1 MQSNRVTD
9 AFERKVANVFDTF
22 ISKNEPM
29 IIASSGGPD
38 STALLIAT
46 AKVRKQGSVIA
57 ANFNHRLRPH
67 DETEADSAFVLGLS
81 NDLGCRFLSGM
92 SKSFDKNDELSAR
105 TARYEWL
112 EQICM
117 NEGIRICSVGHNED
131 DQAETVLFR
140 LTRGTGLNGMSGMK
154 EFSDW
159 PLGASEASHLKLI
172 RPMLNISRLQI
183 DEYLAALRVVARFD
197 QTNELNQYA
206 RNRVRNVIFPELEQ
220 INANTKHHFADF
232 ARKAAIDENALNE
245 WSGGIYLQ
253 LAVVEQNEIS
263 FPRKLLSSYPQAIWQ
278 RVLLQAAEELLISF
292 TDIQLSKSANGLN
305 RSGFRLILQDGFLV
319 SNEYEVKLVKNN
331 DKNI

>member
-105 TARYEWL
+105 TARYEW
-112 EQICM
+112 
-117 NEGIRICSVGHNED
+117 
-131 DQAETVLFR
+131 
-140 LTRGTGLNGMSGMK
+140 
-154 EFSDW
+154 
-159 PLGASEASHLKLI
+159 
-172 RPMLNISRLQI
+172 
-183 DEYLAALRVVARFD
+183 
-197 QTNELNQYA
+197 
-206 RNRVRNVIFPELEQ
+206 
-220 INANTKHHFADF
+220 
-232 ARKAAIDENALNE
+232 
-245 WSGGIYLQ
+245 
-253 LAVVEQNEIS
+253 
-263 FPRKLLSSYPQAIWQ
+263 
-278 RVLLQAAEELLISF
+278 
-292 TDIQLSKSANGLN
+292 
-305 RSGFRLILQDGFLV
+305 
-319 SNEYEVKLVKNN
+319 
-331 DKNI
+331 